1 MYKTTENHSRFM
13 DSPPRA
19 HQMLRSMGI
28 QLGGERTMRGIE
40 AYEKS
45 AKALA
50 IKGKNGKV
58 PAPAAVRQG
67 QVDRA
72 ARILRLLVLSARTAN
87 QPFHHDGRG
96 ILFDTYG

>member
-1 MYKTTENHSRFM
+1 
-13 DSPPRA
+13 
-19 HQMLRSMGI
+19 
-28 QLGGERTMRGIE
+28 MRGIE

-45 AKALA
+45 ARALA
-50 IKGKNGKV
+50 MRSRNGKV
-58 PAPAAVRQG
+58 PAPAAARQD

-87 QPFHHDGRG
+87 QPLHHDGRG